1 MINLGL
7 CYLVSHKEQ
16 TVPKQPFQASL
27 LRSCK
32 NEPDRKLWEVE
43 CIKYRSP
50 TINTQLIKKNN
61 KKIQFSVDTW
71 AVFQMLDLPLKLTVQ
86 SRLQL
91 RCSEKMFQYSNSLL
105 GQINQLVL
113 VLVFITILGLCLCPF
128 YTAQVFFLICITIFN
143 QLLCVLFEFL

>member
-32 NEPDRKLWEVE
+32 DEPDRKLWEVE

-50 TINTQLIKKNN
+50 MQLSTPN
-61 KKIQFSVDTW
+61 
-71 AVFQMLDLPLKLTVQ
+71 
-86 SRLQL
+86 
-91 RCSEKMFQYSNSLL
+91 
-105 GQINQLVL
+105 
-113 VLVFITILGLCLCPF
+113 
-128 YTAQVFFLICITIFN
+128 
-143 QLLCVLFEFL
+143 

>member
-32 NEPDRKLWEVE
+32 DEPDRKLWEVE

-61 KKIQFSVDTW
+61 KKI
-71 AVFQMLDLPLKLTVQ
+71 
-86 SRLQL
+86 
-91 RCSEKMFQYSNSLL
+91 
-105 GQINQLVL
+105 
-113 VLVFITILGLCLCPF
+113 
-128 YTAQVFFLICITIFN
+128 
-143 QLLCVLFEFL
+143 